1 MAEFELREVGPEDVE
16 AVRGLMMQ
24 LRPSQDFPQGAFQ
37 EWYRKMLS
45 DPSAAYQAVAAGREL
60 IGFVSLRL
68 GGNLVQGP
76 GATIDELIVDE
87 RCRGRGV
94 GRALLKWAMERA
106 RHEGCQWVQVNSN
119 HHRLEAHRFYQR
131 QGFRDEGKCFIK
143 GLQ

>member
-1 MAEFELREVGPEDVE
+1 MAELELRGVGPKDLG
-16 AVRGLMMQ
+16 AIRGLMMQ
-24 LRPSQDFPQGAFQ
+24 LRPGQDFPKGAFEERYQ
-37 EWYRKMLS
+37 KMLS
-45 DPSAAYQAVAAGREL
+45 DPLVAYQAAALDGEM

-76 GATIDELIVDE
+76 GAIVDELIVDE
-87 RCRGRGV
+87 KYRGRGV
-94 GRALLKWAMERA
+94 GRALLRWALERA
-106 RHEGCQWVQVNSN
+106 RREGCQWVQANSN